1 MRSFALAV
9 AMAVAAGCSPA
20 PHVEASSRMVGD
32 GAAPTGASPSSSSS
46 SSSSSSGAARA
57 TEAPSEVSAD
67 ATEPPA
73 GGFLQRFFAPADDYE
88 LDALDRSGPGR
99 GKKPSCEHDA
109 IVAYRGKTVRYEVP
123 ASVHRAFIPRLERF
137 EEVVAEVGM
146 EVYGRAPKVLHH
158 AGGYMC
164 RTSWRGRMSEHAFG
178 NALDV
183 GGFTFAPIGKSE
195 LAELKA
201 RGIELPAAQRRGFRI
216 DVGETW
222 RATSPSHAGAKRFF
236 ALLLERVRARQD
248 VFRGM
253 IGPPDPAHTTHLHLD
268 AGPWTFS
275 RYAPPT

>member
-1 MRSFALAV
+1 ML
-9 AMAVAAGCSPA
+9 
-20 PHVEASSRMVGD
+20 GD
-32 GAAPTGASPSSSSS
+32 AAPRDAS
-46 SSSSSSGAARA
+46 SSSSSSGAAGA
-57 TEAPSEVSAD
+57 TESPSEVSAD
-67 ATEPPA
+67 ATEAPGA
-73 GGFLQRFFAPADDYE
+73 GFLQRFFAPADDYE
-88 LDALDRSGPGR
+88 LDALDRTGPGR
-99 GKKPSCEHDA
+99 GKKPSCEHEA

-137 EEVVAEVGM
+137 EEVVAEVGL
-146 EVYGRAPKVLHH
+146 EIYGRAPKVLHH

-195 LAELKA
+195 LAALKE
-201 RGIELPAAQRRGFRI
+201 RGIELSPAERRGFRI

-222 RATSPSHAGAKRFF
+222 RATAPAHADAKRFF
-236 ALLLERVRARQD
+236 ALVLERVRARHD